1 LVIPEGGIA
10 DFYLND
16 DEFEAMNKADA
27 EREFGGAGIANFQDV
42 AAKMASYGRYGDDKL
57 VHAETG
63 ELIVPKAL
71 IEDNPELRDSIFTHL
86 RDMGIEDPERYVVG
100 SDANSINPE
109 TGLPEFFLKKIFKKV
124 KKAVKKVVKTVKKV
138 VKKVAPIVLP
148 IVGTAF
154 LGPIYGAALG
164 SGIATL
170 INGGDL
176 GDALKSAVIAGGT
189 GALFSGVSSA
199 VQGNGF
205 MSGVQNAANPANLT
219 EGLKGIGKA
228 FTGDFSGASFGNM
241 KAGPAAE
248 GGTAYVAP
256 DQPAASFSNQLA
268 SADGL
273 VMNDASSAA
282 DQLGMPSA
290 DALQAAEA
298 NLGQSEAA
306 QALTGQTQTGVQ
318 AYQPRKIGETITD
331 MFTNVGEGD
340 KSFFEA
346 GKELFFPAG
355 PTPEQVQ
362 LAKSEAFNKALA
374 QTGNEAL
381 ALEAAKAVTA
391 SSLGPGLISS
401 YLPLAAAG
409 TAAAAAGGFFEAPE
423 QEDLTLISNQG
434 PTAEERLRLNP
445 SEYMVA
451 GLTPQESTTQVE
463 VVSPYTV
470 VPGAG
475 TFPNP
480 FYRPPQYAAEG
491 GEIFPRRTGGIMPD
505 EGIPGQDS
513 VRAMLMPGEFVMTTD
528 AVRGLGNGN
537 LRQGINNMYDMM
549 RGLETRGKAMA

>member
-1 LVIPEGGIA
+1 
-10 DFYLND
+10 
-16 DEFEAMNKADA
+16 
-27 EREFGGAGIANFQDV
+27 
-42 AAKMASYGRYGDDKL
+42 
-57 VHAETG
+57 
-63 ELIVPKAL
+63 
-71 IEDNPELRDSIFTHL
+71 
-86 RDMGIEDPERYVVG
+86 
-100 SDANSINPE
+100 
-109 TGLPEFFLKKIFKKV
+109 
-124 KKAVKKVVKTVKKV
+124 
-138 VKKVAPIVLP
+138 
-148 IVGTAF
+148 
-154 LGPIYGAALG
+154 
-164 SGIATL
+164 
-170 INGGDL
+170 
-176 GDALKSAVIAGGT
+176 
-189 GALFSGVSSA
+189 
-199 VQGNGF
+199 
-205 MSGVQNAANPANLT
+205 
-219 EGLKGIGKA
+219 
-228 FTGDFSGASFGNM
+228 
-241 KAGPAAE
+241 
-248 GGTAYVAP
+248 
-256 DQPAASFSNQLA
+256 
-268 SADGL
+268 
-273 VMNDASSAA
+273 MNDASSAA

-331 MFTNVGEGD
+331 MFTTLPEND

-362 LAKSEAFNKALA
+362 LAKSEMFNKTFA
-374 QTGNEAL
+374 QTGSEAL
-381 ALEAAKAVTA
+381 ALDAAKAVTA
-391 SSLGPGLISS
+391 SSLAPGFISS
-401 YLPLAAAG
+401 YLPLAVAG
-409 TAAAAAGGFFEAPE
+409 TTAAAAGGFFEAPE
-423 QEDLTLISNQG
+423 QEDLNLVDQG

-451 GLTPQESTTQVE
+451 GLTPQESRTQVE
-463 VVSPYTV
+463 VASPYTV

-537 LRQGINNMYDMM
+537 LKQGINNMYDMM